1 MAPPPRSAVTAESKI
16 FGISRDNFFV
26 SALLGNLLGG
36 VLADKS
42 QGGGARK
49 IAQELGSVQRFGGRR
64 RLSSNRCQGWRDRAG
79 TATQVEGRRNA
90 EKLRGGGNAR
100 KPRFVN
106 LEAYLEANL
115 EMARGKSDPAPK
127 RRLLL

>member
-1 MAPPPRSAVTAESKI
+1 
-16 FGISRDNFFV
+16 
-26 SALLGNLLGG
+26 
-36 VLADKS
+36 
-42 QGGGARK
+42 
-49 IAQELGSVQRFGGRR
+49 VQRFGGRR

-106 LEAYLEANL
+106 LEANLEANARKQRFVNLEAYLEANL